1 MCQINLML
9 YFLVEILNET
19 MNFNFKEYVIFVSFK
34 TWHHNE
40 VLCLFILTV
49 ICTLLNVIGTSDG
62 KFRRH
67 IFEKM

>member
-1 MCQINLML
+1 MKPL
-9 YFLVEILNET
+9 ILN
-19 MNFNFKEYVIFVSFK
+19 FKKYVIFVSFK
-34 TWHHNE
+34 PWHHNE

-49 ICTLLNVIGTSDG
+49 ICTLLNVIGIGDG